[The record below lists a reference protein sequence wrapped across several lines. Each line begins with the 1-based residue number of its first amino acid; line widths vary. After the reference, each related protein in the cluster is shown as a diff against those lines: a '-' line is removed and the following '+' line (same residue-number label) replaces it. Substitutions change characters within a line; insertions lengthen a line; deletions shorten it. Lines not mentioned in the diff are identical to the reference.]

1 MSIIEKAMLQL
12 KPGMRNEASAASADR
27 PASRYRTIDLEALQ
41 REGIV
46 TPNSAKSRL
55 SEEFRVVKRALLSN
69 AFNRGGGAINNG
81 NLIMVTS
88 ALQGE
93 GKTFTA
99 INIAMSIANEFDHT
113 VLLVD
118 TDVAK
123 IRDATFLGMPP
134 GKGLMDLLLDEHLGF
149 HDVLIRTNVP
159 KLNVI
164 LAGRQHPHATELL
177 ASESMNRLLN
187 EIARRYDDRIV
198 IFDSPP
204 LLATTEASVLAARM
218 GQVVMVIE
226 EGKTPR
232 AAVREAL
239 SQIENCKVFGLL
251 NKCGDALAERLFTTY
266 GDYE

>member
-12 KPGMRNEASAASADR
+12 KPGALNEASGAPADR
-27 PASRYRTIDLEALQ
+27 PAPRYQAIDLQALQ
-41 REGIV
+41 REGIA
-46 TPNSAKSRL
+46 TPDSAKSRL
-55 SEEFRVVKRALLSN
+55 SEEFRVVKRTLLAN
-69 AFNRGGGAINNG
+69 AFNRGTPSIKNG

-99 INIAMSIANEFDHT
+99 INLAMSIANEFDHT

-123 IRDATFLGMPP
+123 SRESTFLGMRP
-134 GKGLMDLLLDEHLGF
+134 GTGLMDLLLDENLGF

-164 LAGRQHPHATELL
+164 LSGRHHPHATELL
-177 ASESMNRLLN
+177 ASDSMNRLLN
-187 EIARRYDDRIV
+187 EISRRYDDRII

-218 GQVVMVIE
+218 GQVVLVIE
-226 EGKTPR
+226 EGETPR
-232 AAVREAL
+232 AAVKEAL
-239 SQIENCKVFGLL
+239 SQIENCKVFAVL
-251 NKCGDALAERLFTTY
+251 NKCGEALAERLFNSY